1 MHSLAMV
8 IVDRNDSLDEML
20 DGFFYDDGDGS
31 VNEYGHFDYFD
42 EDLSA
47 WKDSSPLPALNGR
60 TGKEVADAYRADEDL
75 EFPSAV
81 AYCDWGEYEW
91 REGISYS
98 CLLDL
103 LDGNMNSVI
112 RFVDYHN

>member
-8 IVDRNDSLDEML
+8 ITDKDNSLKEML
-20 DGFFYDDGDGS
+20 DGFFFEDGDGFA
-31 VNEYGHFDYFD
+31 NERGHFDYFD

-47 WKDSSPLPALNGR
+47 WKDSSPLPALNGK

-81 AYCDWGEYEW
+81 VYGDWGEYGW

-98 CLLDL
+98 GLLDL
-103 LDGNMNSVI
+103 LDRNMSAVI
-112 RFVDYHN
+112 RFVDYHE